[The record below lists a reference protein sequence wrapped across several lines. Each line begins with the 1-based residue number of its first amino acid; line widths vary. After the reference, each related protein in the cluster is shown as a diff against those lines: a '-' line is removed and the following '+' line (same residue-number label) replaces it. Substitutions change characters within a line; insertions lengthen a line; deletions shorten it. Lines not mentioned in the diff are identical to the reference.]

1 MYRRH
6 FLAAMASSVWAL
18 QEVPIDTPFVPTPPE
33 VVDAMLDLAQV
44 QSKDTLYDL
53 GSGDGRIVIAA
64 ARRFQT
70 RGVGI
75 EQNLSLVRTAAGAA
89 RKAGVDHLVR
99 FIQDDLFQTNLA
111 EATVVTLYLLPE
123 VNLALRPKLWR
134 ELRPGTRIVSHA
146 FGMGDWRPRRTVEIQ
161 GAKLFLWVAGA
172 GA

>member
-1 MYRRH
+1 MTRRH
-6 FLAAMASSVWAL
+6 FLAAIASSAFAF
-18 QEVPIDTPFVPTPPE
+18 QEVPIEAPCVSTPPE

-44 QSKDTLYDL
+44 HSNDTLYDL
-53 GSGDGRIVIAA
+53 GSGDGRVVIAA
-64 ARRFQT
+64 ARRFRA

-75 EQNLSLVRTAAGAA
+75 EQNPGLVREAAAA
-89 RKAGVDHLVR
+89 AQKAGVSHLVR
-99 FIQDDLFQTNLA
+99 FVQDDFFQAKLA

-146 FGMGDWRPRRTVEIQ
+146 FGMGDWRPRRTVEIR
-161 GAKLFLWVAGA
+161 GARLLLWVAGP

>member
-1 MYRRH
+1 MTRRH
-6 FLAAMASSVWAL
+6 FLAAMASSAFAL
-18 QEVPIDTPFVPTPPE
+18 QEVPINTPFVPTPSE

-44 QSKDTLYDL
+44 HSKDTLYDL
-53 GSGDGRIVIAA
+53 GSGDGRIVITA
-64 ARRFQT
+64 ARRFQA

-75 EQNLSLVRTAAGAA
+75 EQNLDLVRAATGEA
-89 RKAGVDHLVR
+89 RKAGVSHLVR
-99 FIQDDLFQTNLA
+99 FVQDDLFQASLA

-146 FGMGDWRPRRTVEIQ
+146 FGMGDWRPRRTVEIH

-172 GA
+172 TA